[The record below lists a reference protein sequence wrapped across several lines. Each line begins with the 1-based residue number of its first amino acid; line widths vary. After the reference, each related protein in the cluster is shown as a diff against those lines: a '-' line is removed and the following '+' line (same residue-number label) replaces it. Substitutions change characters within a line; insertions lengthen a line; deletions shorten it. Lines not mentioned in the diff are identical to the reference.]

1 MAEDLYAVLGVGKDA
16 SADQIKKAYRKLARQ
31 YHPDANPG
39 DKAAE
44 ERFKE
49 ISHAHDVLSDEK
61 KRSEYDAGRQMFG
74 GGRYRPGPDAG
85 DGAAGGT
92 FGDFADIFNSI
103 FRNRGGGG
111 AGTGGGAGAG
121 TARETGRRGAD
132 VEATVSLSFDQAMAG
147 VQIPVTVETA
157 EPCAECK
164 GSGAKPGTSARLCPE
179 CNGRGVRGRN
189 LGGFALSEPCPRCNG
204 NGTVIDTPCETCGGA
219 GTVPGQRRFHV
230 KIPPGA
236 KDGTRI
242 RLRGKG
248 GHGTGGGP
256 AGDLYVITQVS
267 PSRLFTRQGD
277 DLVLEV
283 PVTFAEAALGAKI
296 EIPTGDGTI
305 ALTVPAGSES
315 GKLLRVRGRG
325 APRLNG
331 GGRGDLLARLKV
343 QVPAS
348 LSKQQRDALEK
359 FAKLDEGDP
368 RQALF
373 TQS

>member
-1 MAEDLYAVLGVGKDA
+1 MAEDLYAVLGVSKDA

-49 ISHAHDVLSDEK
+49 ISHAHDVLSDAK
-61 KRSEYDAGRQMFG
+61 KRGDYDASRTMFG

-85 DGAAGGT
+85 DGPAGAG
-92 FGDFADIFNSI
+92 FGDFADIFSSI
-103 FRNRGGGG
+103 FRRGGGGG
-111 AGTGGGAGAG
+111 AGGA
-121 TARETGRRGAD
+121 ARDAGRRGAD
-132 VEATVSLSFDQAMAG
+132 VEATVSLSFDQALSG
-147 VQIPVTVETA
+147 VQVPVTVETR

-189 LGGFALSEPCPRCNG
+189 LGGFALSEPCPRCGG
-204 NGTVIDTPCETCGGA
+204 NGTVIDTPCETCGGE
-219 GTVPGQRRFHV
+219 GTMPAQRRFQV
-230 KIPPGA
+230 KIPPGV
-236 KDGTRI
+236 KEGTRI

-248 GHGTGGGP
+248 GPGSGGAP
-256 AGDLYVITQVS
+256 SGDLFVITQVA

-283 PVTFAEAALGAKI
+283 PVTFAEAALGAKV
-296 EIPTGDGTI
+296 EIPTADGAI
-305 ALTVPAGSES
+305 ALTVPAGSEP

-331 GGRGDLLARLKV
+331 GGRGDLLARLRV

-348 LSKQQRDALEK
+348 LTKQQREALEK
-359 FAKLDEGDP
+359 FARLDERDP
-368 RQALF
+368 RETLF
-373 TQS
+373 TPS